1 MFQNDFDLSADAK
14 RSTMAN
20 IASWGAWLILL
31 GLAVLTAIHAI
42 SITMAY
48 TNYQGGAFAGIRV
61 FGVILA
67 EFFAVVTA
75 ILLATHV
82 LRAKQKPLAIAVEVS
97 WFIFAAMNLISSFA
111 IEHGGEIPN
120 FVSIWVAYGLP
131 VAALVIGALF
141 YVTLR
146 LDPEAGRAD
155 DNAELK
161 EKFADSNHK
170 ATVEVLTSEQMKV
183 VLRQMQW
190 MRIPSVVGKQL
201 GLTDAQIQAL
211 QRQAP
216 ALLDLNNNGVGD
228 IMEQPALPASTQ
240 AQGEPATMARL
251 MAALGLSKSTHDA
264 TRQEQPAA
272 GPSAPT
278 PDELAEAL
286 ALIRARQH
294 AAYTNGDRRAEE
306 VNGNGSHP

>member
-14 RSTMAN
+14 RSTIATG
-20 IASWGAWLILL
+20 ASWGAWIILF

-48 TNYQGGAFAGIRV
+48 TNYEGGAFAGIRV

-97 WFIFAAMNLISSFA
+97 WLIFAAMNLISSFA

-120 FVSIWVAYGLP
+120 FVSVWVAYGLP

-146 LDPEAGRAD
+146 LDPDAGRAD

-201 GLTDAQIQAL
+201 GLTEAQIQAL

-216 ALLDLNNNGVGD
+216 ALLDLNNNGIGD
-228 IMEQPALPASTQ
+228 IAEQPALPANTQ
-240 AQGEPATMARL
+240 AQGEPATLARL
-251 MAALGLSKSTHDA
+251 MAALGLSKSTNDA
-264 TRQEQPAA
+264 PRQAAPPVLETARYTPEQIAAAVAMLDSANAQPAA
-272 GPSAPT
+272 
-278 PDELAEAL
+278 
-286 ALIRARQH
+286 
-294 AAYTNGDRRAEE
+294 
-306 VNGNGSHP
+306 VNGAGPRNNGNF

>member
-141 YVTLR
+141 YITLR

-251 MAALGLSKSTHDA
+251 MAALGLSKSTNDA
-264 TRQEQPAA
+264 PRQAAPPVLETARYTPEQIAAAVAMLDSAHTRA
-272 GPSAPT
+272 T
-278 PDELAEAL
+278 
-286 ALIRARQH
+286 
-294 AAYTNGDRRAEE
+294 E
-306 VNGNGSHP
+306 VNGTAPAGGNGSRPQ